1 VLFSRA
7 GPQELLGQRE
17 GERMWMHE
25 TLVNALFAG
34 YERIVA
40 WADILDRINVY
51 PVPDGDTGRNL
62 VMTLSAL
69 RNPWHDEERLGRE
82 ILLTARG
89 NSGNIVARF
98 LAGFLRC
105 EDLSSL
111 PASVEAGRDLAYK
124 AVADPHP
131 GTMLSLFDAFA
142 ESLKANPPERTG
154 VWVDAVAYD
163 LEASVKATTQQLQ
176 ELREAGV
183 VDSGALGMLVF
194 FDPLLRIL
202 AGRGVRDSGFTEEL
216 KNFFSLSGTLKKQKH
231 RGYCLD
237 VVLKLGQEE
246 QAVMGH
252 LMQVGESVVAMPE
265 GDCLKIHLHT
275 IDRERLKQSLATHGS
290 ILTWGEDDL
299 AEQTLHFSKPEKQ
312 PAIHIMTDAAGC
324 MTREAARSLGVTLL
338 NSYVTVGNRCLPESY
353 LNPSHL
359 FEAMKGGVPAFTSQ
373 ASIAE
378 RHECYSKVLKLYG
391 RVLYLCV
398 GSFYTGNHSSA
409 MGWKAENDPEDRMIV
424 VDTGLASGR
433 LGLAA
438 RATAEISLLA
448 GSPSEVV
455 AFARTAIQEVQEYI
469 FLDRLQFAAAGGR
482 MSKSGAFLGDMLR
495 IKPIVSPYPDGVRKM
510 GVARNKREQVRFA
523 FERVEEGLARD
534 QAATLFLEYTDNKEW
549 LEKEIR
555 PEIEARFPRI
565 RVIMQIMSMT
575 SAVHMGPGTWGI
587 AFLPGNPGQAES
599 DA

>member
-1 VLFSRA
+1 
-7 GPQELLGQRE
+7 
-17 GERMWMHE
+17 MHE
-25 TLVNALFAG
+25 TLVKALFAG

-69 RNPWHDEERLGRE
+69 RDPWHDEERLCRE

-98 LAGFLRC
+98 LAGFLKC
-105 EDLSSL
+105 GELSSL
-111 PASVEAGRDLAYK
+111 PASVEAGRDLAYQ

-131 GTMLSLFDAFA
+131 GTMLSLFDTFA
-142 ESLKANPPERTG
+142 ESLKANPPESSSA
-154 VWVDAVAYD
+154 WVDAVSHD

-202 AGRGVRDSGFTEEL
+202 AGREMRDSSFTEGL
-216 KNFFSLSGTLKKQKH
+216 KNFFSLSGTLKERKH
-231 RGYCLD
+231 QGYCLD

-246 QAVMGH
+246 QAVMGR

-275 IDRERLKQSLATHGS
+275 LDREGVKQRLVSHGS
-290 ILTWGEDDL
+290 ILTWAEDDL

-312 PAIHIMTDAAGC
+312 PAIHIMTDAAGS
-324 MTREAARSLGVTLL
+324 MTRQAARCLGVTLL
-338 NSYVTVGNRCLPESY
+338 NSYITVGSRCFPESY
-353 LNPSHL
+353 LNSSHL
-359 FEAMKGGVPAFTSQ
+359 FAAMKGGVPAFTSQ
-373 ASIAE
+373 ASMAE
-378 RHECYSKVLKLYG
+378 RHECYNKVLKLYD

-398 GSFYTGNHSSA
+398 GSYYTGNYRSA
-409 MGWKAENDPEDRMIV
+409 MAWKAENDPEGRMIV

-438 RATAEISLLA
+438 RATAELSLSA

-455 AFARTAIQEVQEYI
+455 TFARSAIREVQEYL
-469 FLDRLQFAAAGGR
+469 FLDRLQFLAAGGR
-482 MSKSGAFLGDMLR
+482 MSKSGAFFGDMLR

-510 GVARNKREQVRFA
+510 GVARNKEEQRRFA
-523 FERVEEGLARD
+523 FDRLEQGLAKDRG
-534 QAATLFLEYTDNKEW
+534 ATLLLEYTDNREW
-549 LEKEIR
+549 LETEIK
-555 PEIEARFPRI
+555 PEIEARFPRA
-565 RVIMQIMSMT
+565 RVIMQIVSMT

-587 AFLPGNPGQAES
+587 AFLSDNSGQAK
-599 DA
+599 DDD